1 MKAIYINPRIQNDNI
16 DSCKK
21 YITETIINEVNESK

>member
-16 DSCKK
+16 DSKK